1 LNPFGLNIKS
11 AYCDVKFRICFLNVS
26 RSNYLFLT
34 KMIIRRSLP
43 KRQFKVPQGGQSALS
58 LNS

>member
-1 LNPFGLNIKS
+1 LNPFGLNIKL

-34 KMIIRRSLP
+34 KVLISKSLP
-43 KRQFKVPQGGQSALS
+43 KRQFYVSQEGQSALL